1 MPNYSNTN
9 RIHERER
16 LVAQIEREGI
26 RNPAVLDALR
36 QVPREAFVPPKLR
49 QVAYH
54 DSALPIGREQT
65 ISQPFVVALMTAAL
79 ELKSTDR
86 VLEIGAGSGYAAAV
100 LAVIAQEVYTV
111 ERDRELAETAR
122 ERLRTQVFANVH
134 VLHADGTRGWP
145 EHAPYQ
151 AISVTAGGPEVPW
164 PLREQLAIGGRLV
177 IPVGRD
183 LSQQQLIRV
192 RKIAEDDYR
201 QENLGDV
208 RFVPLVGAAGWDG
221 EESGGRG
228 RESFS
233 G

>member
-1 MPNYSNTN
+1 MPIYSNIN
-9 RIHERER
+9 RIRERER

-26 RNPAVLDALR
+26 GNPAVLDALR
-36 QVPREAFVPPKLR
+36 HVPREAFVPPELR
-49 QVAYH
+49 PVAYQ

-79 ELKSTDR
+79 ELRSSDR

-100 LAVIAQEVYTV
+100 LAMIAQEVYTV
-111 ERDRELAETAR
+111 ERDQELAETAR
-122 ERLRTQVFANVH
+122 ERLRTLGFANVH

-151 AISVTAGGPEVPW
+151 AITVAAGGPDVPQ
-164 PLREQLAIGGRLV
+164 PLRDQLAIGGRLV
-177 IPVGRD
+177 IPVGRKA
-183 LSQQQLIRV
+183 SQQQLIRV

-201 QENLGDV
+201 QEDLGNV

-221 EESGGRG
+221 EEHKK
-228 RESFS
+228 
-233 G
+233 

>member
-1 MPNYSNTN
+1 MSTNSNTN
-9 RIHERER
+9 RIREREQ

-36 QVPREAFVPPKLR
+36 RVPREAFVPPELR
-49 QVAYH
+49 QAAYH
-54 DSALPIGREQT
+54 DSALPIGHEQT
-65 ISQPFVVALMTAAL
+65 ISQPFVVALMTATL

-100 LAVIAQEVYTV
+100 LAMIAQEVYTV

-122 ERLRTQVFANVH
+122 ERLRTLGFANVH

-151 AISVTAGGPEVPW
+151 AITVAAGGPDVPQ
-164 PLREQLAIGGRLV
+164 PLRDQLAIGGRLV
-177 IPVGRD
+177 IPVGRKP
-183 LSQQQLIRV
+183 SRQQLIRV
-192 RKIAEDDYR
+192 RKMAEDDYR

-221 EESGGRG
+221 QERV
-228 RESFS
+228 R
-233 G
+233 